1 MRRCKLAATYLAI
14 SIDRLTR
21 FPVPLHLRPL
31 IAYNSMLLSGLVE
44 RHLAQS
50 NEKALDLL
58 RRISPAAWQHLHFPG
73 HYAFRNKSNPID
85 LDAIL
90 AGIDWW

>member
-1 MRRCKLAATYLAI
+1 MRHGMQEVFTHLGLTYVVI
-14 SIDRLTR
+14 R
-21 FPVPLHLRPL
+21 FLKCP
-31 IAYNSMLLSGLVE
+31 
-44 RHLAQS
+44 HLAQS